1 MFIYHQKERGVTN
14 LKTNNTLSRQNFI
27 FYHIIW
33 TLVSF
38 LLYKNTIF
46 RCIDNYSFSQS
57 KLIFWCIII
66 ANCLFGIIFEIE
78 NSRNSFNIFLNIVF
92 GFGLYTVL
100 AYIQIRT
107 TLIMITLFVASVLS
121 IGFGICII
129 CRKIKNKMNSK
140 RIIKKRLVR
149 SLSLTRQIL
158 SLGLAVIICCSAV
171 SPFFGFTVINA
182 SAKSATQSNLSE
194 QSLSNNIETIKLLQD
209 DLWKELSVKEK
220 LNVLQTVANV
230 EQRYLGLP
238 NELNVGAANLREGVS
253 AEYRDDTHQITISLD
268 SLLSSSSWELLNSV
282 CHEAYHCYEYRL
294 VDVYSS
300 SNEENRNLR
309 IFYHA
314 DSYTEEFSN
323 YISGSEEDF
332 YSYYNQVCEKDAR
345 DYADEAVID
354 YQQRIIEYLN
364 SKDDYSG

>member
-1 MFIYHQKERGVTN
+1 MLIYHQRERGVTD
-14 LKTNNTLSRQNFI
+14 LKTNNTLSKQSFI
-27 FYHIIW
+27 IYHIIW
-33 TLVSF
+33 TIISF
-38 LLYKNTIF
+38 LWYKNIIF
-46 RCIDNYSFSQS
+46 RCIDKYSLAQS
-57 KLIFWCIII
+57 KVIFWCIIV
-66 ANCLFGIIFEIE
+66 ASCLFGIILEIK
-78 NSRNSFNIFLNIVF
+78 NSRNRFNVLLNIVF
-92 GFGLYTVL
+92 GFGLYTVH

-107 TLIMITLFVASVLS
+107 TLIMITLFVAAVLS
-121 IGFGICII
+121 IGFGIYII

-158 SLGLAVIICCSAV
+158 SLGFALIICCSAV
-171 SPFFGFTVINA
+171 SPFFDSTIINA
-182 SAKSATQSNLSE
+182 SAKPATQSNLSE
-194 QSLSNNIETIKLLQD
+194 QSLANNIETIKLLQD

-220 LNVLQTVANV
+220 LNVLQTVANI

-253 AEYRDDTHQITISLD
+253 AEYKDDTHQVTINLD
-268 SLLSSSSWELLNSV
+268 SLLNSSSWELLNSV
-282 CHEAYHCYEYRL
+282 CHEAYHCYEHRL

-309 IFYHA
+309 IFHHA

-323 YISGSEEDF
+323 YISGSAEDF

-345 DYADEAVID
+345 NYAEEAVVD
-354 YQQRIIEYLN
+354 YQQRIMEYIN